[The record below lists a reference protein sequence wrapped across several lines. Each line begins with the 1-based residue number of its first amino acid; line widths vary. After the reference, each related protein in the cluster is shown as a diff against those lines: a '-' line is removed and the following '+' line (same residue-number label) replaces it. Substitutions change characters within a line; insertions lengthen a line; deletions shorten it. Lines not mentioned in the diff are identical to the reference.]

1 MVFDVQKNDSVLS
14 NLQVVASLGEVLK
27 RIMVLKHLLSD
38 SGRMDKVFSILKIE
52 GTSVEPY
59 VSLWM

>member
-59 VSLWM
+59 VSL